1 MQKEQS
7 FHQLIQKIQVF
18 IDLNEFVKPSQTK
31 DSRGNYI
38 SRDTIAGVS
47 GDNTNTDF
55 IKKRKESGGFL
66 GLGAKNQYDVKKLE
80 KEDGEDRAVV
90 KGKLGIGIGQGKSL
104 STGLSR
110 LMPSLFGNSDKRRQQ
125 QGAIDTFHRDADKSD
140 DAIKAADIE
149 DNKYI
154 ARTDAIRNA
163 ANAARD
169 KTQNDARPEAIRLLA
184 AKTAFRND
192 PTPANQAAFNAAEHA
207 EELAGKKISKI
218 IKTKE
223 RETALTNRDGVDDQ
237 ISTKKSGILG
247 NTWKAYIASAKYR
260 MQQSPG
266 IGSFMNAP
274 GKKEDLPDNQKD
286 NDRNRQ
292 MTPQDCLQ
300 LKRDTIPGRW
310 LALRGRYGCTNP

>member
-7 FHQLIQKIQVF
+7 FHQLMQKIQVF
-18 IDLNEFVKPSQTK
+18 IDLNEFVAPSQTK

-38 SRDTIAGVS
+38 ANDTIAGVS

-66 GLGAKNQYDVKKLE
+66 GLGAKNKYDVKKLD
-80 KEDGEDRAVV
+80 KEDSEDRAVM
-90 KGKLGIGIGQGKSL
+90 KGKLGIGVGQGKSL

-110 LMPSLFGNSDKRRQQ
+110 FMPSLFGNSDKRRQQ
-125 QGAIDTFHRDADKSD
+125 QGAIDAFHRDADKSD
-140 DAIKAADIE
+140 AEIEAGDKEHNTQLAA
-149 DNKYI
+149 
-154 ARTDAIRNA
+154 TDAAHNA
-163 ANAARD
+163 ANAAAD
-169 KTQNDARPEAIRLLA
+169 KAHNDARPEAVRLLA
-184 AKTAFRND
+184 ARNAFKND
-192 PTPANQAAFNAAEHA
+192 PSPANQAAFNAAEHA
-207 EELAGKKISKI
+207 EELADKKTSQLQ
-218 IKTKE
+218 KTKE
-223 RETALTNRDGVDDQ
+223 RQTALTNRVGADDQ